1 MAVAAW
7 VANTPYAIGDIRRAA
22 TAQVTGLFFKVTAID
37 TSGDS
42 PYTSG
47 GVEPKW
53 GTSIGSTVVDNEI
66 TWTAISSTYEELS
79 VLAPSAIIEL
89 FELHLDSTLHGST
102 DIYRWHNGCN
112 AAVTGDITWRSQAYS
127 RQPVEATG
135 FESSVG
141 KGTLPRPTL
150 TISNMTDM
158 NITDLVNVA
167 GITAL
172 LLFVN
177 KTTPGNDLGGAI
189 VKRIRTLK
197 KYIDGESG
205 ADPYAEFPQEI
216 WYVDRKASESRD
228 LVSFE
233 LASKFD
239 LPGVNLPRR
248 QIVASVCQWAYKGDG
263 CGYNGTNY
271 FDVNDVAVSSA
282 SEDKCGKK
290 LTSCKLRFEGA
301 GQDGILRFGGFPG
314 AGLFR

>member
-7 VANTPYAIGDIRRAA
+7 AASTAYSVGDIRRAV
-22 TAQVTGLFFKVTAID
+22 TAQATGLFFKVTAV
-37 TSGDS
+37 SGSS

-47 GVEPKW
+47 SSEPKW
-53 GTSIGSTVVDNEI
+53 GTAIGSTVVDNEI

-102 DIYRWHNGCN
+102 DVYRWHNGCN
-112 AAVTGDITWRSQAYS
+112 AAVTGDVTWGGNDYS
-127 RQPVEATG
+127 RQPIKATG
-135 FESSVG
+135 FSASTG
-141 KGTLPRPTL
+141 QGTLPRPTL

-158 NITDLVNVA
+158 NISGFINVA

-172 LLFVN
+172 LLLVN
-177 KTTPGNDLGGAI
+177 NTTPGNDLGGAL

-197 KYIDGESG
+197 KFIDGESG

-216 WYVDRKASESRD
+216 WYVDRKSGESRD
-228 LVSFE
+228 AVSFE

-239 LPGVNLPRR
+239 LPGVKLPRR
-248 QIVASVCQWAYKGDG
+248 QVVASVCQWAYKGDG
-263 CGYNGTNY
+263 CGYSGTNY
-271 FDVNDVAVSSA
+271 FDINDNPATA
-282 SEDKCGKK
+282 STDKCGKK
-290 LTSCKLRFEGA
+290 LSSCKLRFEGA

>member
-7 VANTPYAIGDIRRAA
+7 VASTSYAIGDIRRAA
-22 TAQVTGLFFKVTAID
+22 TAQVTGLFFKVTSV
-37 TSGDS
+37 SGSS

-47 GVEPKW
+47 SSEPKW
-53 GTSIGSTVVDNEI
+53 GTAIGSTVVDNEI

-271 FDVNDVAVSSA
+271 FNVNDDPVEASA
-282 SEDKCGKK
+282 DKCGKK
-290 LTSCKLRFEGA
+290 LTSCKLRFEGT

-314 AGLFR
+314 AGLVR

>member
-7 VANTPYAIGDIRRAA
+7 VASTSYAIGDIRRAA
-22 TAQVTGLFFKVTAID
+22 TAQVTGLFFKVTSV
-37 TSGDS
+37 SGSS

-47 GVEPKW
+47 SSEPKW
-53 GTSIGSTVVDNEI
+53 GTAIGSTVVDNEI

-271 FDVNDVAVSSA
+271 FNVNDDPADA
-282 SEDKCGKK
+282 STDKCGKK

-314 AGLFR
+314 AGLVR

>member
-7 VANTPYAIGDIRRAA
+7 VASTSYAIGDIRRAA
-22 TAQVTGLFFKVTAID
+22 TAQVTGLFFKVTSV
-37 TSGDS
+37 SGSS

-47 GVEPKW
+47 SSEPKW
-53 GTSIGSTVVDNEI
+53 GTAIGSTVVDNEI

-216 WYVDRKASESRD
+216 LYVDRKASESRD

-271 FDVNDVAVSSA
+271 FNVNDDPADA
-282 SEDKCGKK
+282 STDKCGKK

-314 AGLFR
+314 AGLVR

>member
-22 TAQVTGLFFKVTAID
+22 TAQVTGLFFKCTTAG
-37 TSGDS
+37 TSES
-42 PYTSG
+42 S
-47 GVEPKW
+47 EPKW
-53 GTSIGSTVVDNEI
+53 GTIVGSTVTDN
-66 TWTAISSTYEELS
+66 TCVWTAISSTYEELS

-271 FDVNDVAVSSA
+271 FNVNDDPADA
-282 SEDKCGKK
+282 STDKCGKK
-290 LTSCKLRFEGA
+290 LTSCKLRFEGT

-314 AGLFR
+314 AGLVR

>member
-7 VANTPYAIGDIRRAA
+7 VASTSYAIGDIRRAA
-22 TAQVTGLFFKVTAID
+22 TAQVTGLFFKVTSV
-37 TSGDS
+37 SGSS

-47 GVEPKW
+47 SSEPKW
-53 GTSIGSTVVDNEI
+53 GTAIGSTVVDNEI

-216 WYVDRKASESRD
+216 WYIDRKASESRD

-271 FDVNDVAVSSA
+271 FNVNDDPADA
-282 SEDKCGKK
+282 STDKGGEK

-314 AGLFR
+314 AGLVR

>member
-7 VANTPYAIGDIRRAA
+7 VASTSYAIGDIRRAA
-22 TAQVTGLFFKVTAID
+22 TAQVTGLFFKVTSV
-37 TSGDS
+37 SGSS

-47 GVEPKW
+47 SSEPKW
-53 GTSIGSTVVDNEI
+53 GTNIGSTVVDNEI

-102 DIYRWHNGCN
+102 DVYRWHNGCN

-271 FDVNDVAVSSA
+271 FNVNDDPADA
-282 SEDKCGKK
+282 STDKCGKK

-301 GQDGILRFGGFPG
+301 GQDGILRFGGCPG
-314 AGLFR
+314 AGLVR

>member
-7 VANTPYAIGDIRRAA
+7 VASTSYAIGDIRRAA
-22 TAQVTGLFFKVTAID
+22 TAQVTGLFFKVTSV
-37 TSGDS
+37 SGSS

-47 GVEPKW
+47 SSEPKW
-53 GTSIGSTVVDNEI
+53 GTAIGSTVVDNEI

-216 WYVDRKASESRD
+216 WYIDRKASESRD

-271 FDVNDVAVSSA
+271 FNVNDDPVEASA
-282 SEDKCGKK
+282 DKCGKK
-290 LTSCKLRFEGA
+290 LTSCKLRFEGT

-314 AGLFR
+314 AGLVR